1 MDNENAIV
9 MEEELKNLIFKIED
23 IQKDIHDYIV
33 NTEHYIFNWIG
44 HEEVQDFIKEYPDE
58 YEDMI
63 HIQVANI
70 SDVPTIRIYFEDH
83 PDDIEYINRYAILST
98 FRHETKARWLE
109 WNGKLKERQ
118 ISSKEREV
126 QYLKEQLETAEKEL
140 EQLKNNE

>member
-1 MDNENAIV
+1 MELTNILENI
-9 MEEELKNLIFKIED
+9 EKLK
-23 IQKDIHDYIV
+23 KDIHDYIV
-33 NTEHYIFNWIG
+33 NTEHYIFNWISNK
-44 HEEVQDFIKEYPDE
+44 EVQDFIKEYPDE

-126 QYLKEQLETAEKEL
+126 QYLKEQLEKVEKEL
-140 EQLKNNE
+140 KELKENG

>member
-1 MDNENAIV
+1 MELNNILEN
-9 MEEELKNLIFKIED
+9 IEKLE
-23 IQKDIHDYIV
+23 KDIHDYIV

-44 HEEVQDFIKEYPDE
+44 HGEVQDFINEYPDE

-63 HIQVANI
+63 HIQVTNI

-98 FRHETKARWLE
+98 FRHATKARWLE
-109 WNGKLKERQ
+109 WNGNVKEKQ
-118 ISSKEREV
+118 IAEKEQEV

-140 EQLKNNE
+140 KQLKNNE